1 MAADPSIQDS
11 NEPRWVTSPNESD
24 LVHMETFSTVQQR
37 EDSVY
42 TMLVSLPSSSL
53 ARLQRR
59 IVPLLQRDV
68 VGLLPTEVA
77 LHILS
82 FLPWKSLLHCSR
94 VSRRWRAL
102 AEDPVLWRRLCEKK
116 NWTWKVPSLA
126 HDVPAPDAFQL
137 GMDDEGMGDE
147 EDALPFDGFDG
158 DSGFVSM
165 RVSDDADDADSSDG
179 TPLAGPSQLPAP
191 PARPTPHSRHTAP
204 ASLSSLAPHE
214 PQPRTPDYK
223 QLYTTHIRIYYRIR
237 HGLYQLSTLQAP
249 TAAPHRNT
257 IYCLQLYV
265 HPGSSVQ
272 TLFTGSKDQ
281 SVKEWCLETD
291 VLVREITGVHDG
303 SILSLCVHGGYL
315 ASAGSDRSVAV
326 WDLERDK
333 LVCMLRDHED
343 SVLCVRFND
352 RKLVSCSKDRK
363 VRVYSWPDLKP
374 QHELVGHRA
383 AINAIAIS
391 DTFVVSASGDRS
403 IRLWDIETGQLLRV
417 YENHHNR
424 GIACV
429 DFEFPYVV
437 TGSSDRNI
445 RLFDLLLS
453 KSWCTAPQFDSD
465 TVGPPRTTDAFI
477 ADEEEDFDNPPLVV
491 CDSCGSAVASDV
503 RAPAS
508 SPPPVAER
516 KPRHYSAHGDLVRSV
531 GMGDNFVVS
540 GSYDTSV
547 KVWDRKTGQLVT
559 ELVGGHT
566 GRVFCTASDPTK
578 IVTCGEDLRICIWD
592 FAYGLDTSCIK
603 L

>member
-1 MAADPSIQDS
+1 MAVHPFIQDS
-11 NEPRWVTSPNESD
+11 DEPHEVTPPTGFD
-24 LVHMETFSTVQQR
+24 LVHMDKHPTVRER
-37 EDSVY
+37 EDMAY
-42 TMLVSLPSSSL
+42 AMLVSLPPSSL

-102 AEDPVLWRRLCEKK
+102 ADDPVLWRRLCEKK
-116 NWTWKVPSLA
+116 HWAWKVPSPV
-126 HDVPAPDAFQL
+126 HDVPASDVFQL

-147 EDALPFDGFDG
+147 EDALPFDLLDD

-165 RVSDDADDADSSDG
+165 RVSADIDDDG
-179 TPLAGPSQLPAP
+179 TPLAGTSQLPALTE
-191 PARPTPHSRHTAP
+191 RPRHHSRHSAP

-214 PQPRTPDYK
+214 QQPRIPDYK
-223 QLYTTHIRIYYRIR
+223 LLYTTHIRIYYRIR

-249 TAAPHRNT
+249 TATPHRNT

-265 HPGSSVQ
+265 HPVTGVQ

-281 SVKEWCLETD
+281 TVKEWSLETGF
-291 VLVREITGVHDG
+291 LVREITGVHNG
-303 SILSLCVHGGYL
+303 SILSLCVHNGFL

-326 WDLERDK
+326 WDLEQDK
-333 LVCMLRDHED
+333 LVRMLRDHED
-343 SVLCVRFND
+343 SVLCVRFNGE
-352 RKLVSCSKDRK
+352 KLVSCSKDRK
-363 VRVYSWPDLKP
+363 VKIYSWPDLKH
-374 QHELVGHRA
+374 QHELNGHRA
-383 AINAIAIS
+383 AINAIALS
-391 DTFVVSASGDRS
+391 DMFLVSASGDRS
-403 IRLWDIETGQLLRV
+403 IRLWDIETGELLRV

-445 RLFDLLLS
+445 RLFDLMLT
-453 KSWCTAPQFDSD
+453 KSWCTAPQFNSD
-465 TVGPPRTTDAFI
+465 TVDPPRSTDSFI
-477 ADEEEDFDNPPLVV
+477 IDEDEEFDNPPLVV
-491 CDSCGSAVASDV
+491 
-503 RAPAS
+503 
-508 SPPPVAER
+508 
-516 KPRHYSAHGDLVRSV
+516 
-531 GMGDNFVVS
+531 

-547 KVWDRKTGQLVT
+547 KVWDRKTGQQVT

-566 GRVFCTASDPTK
+566 GRVFCVASDPTK
-578 IVTCGEDLRICIWD
+578 IVTCGEDLRICIWN